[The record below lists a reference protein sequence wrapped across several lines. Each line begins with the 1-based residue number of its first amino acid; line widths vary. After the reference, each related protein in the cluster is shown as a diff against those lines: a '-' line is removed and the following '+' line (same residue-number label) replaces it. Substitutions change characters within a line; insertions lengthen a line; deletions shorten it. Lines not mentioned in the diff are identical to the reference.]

1 MTIKKTGKLFILS
14 GPSGSGKSTIL
25 REVLA
30 QMPEVYFSI
39 TDTTRGPRP
48 GEVAG
53 KDYHYISQEEF
64 AERRE
69 AGDFLESACYVG
81 NWYGTPRRPI
91 EERLQA
97 GIDVFLDIEV
107 QGAQQVK
114 EKMPQAV
121 TIFLFPP
128 SMEILELRLRA
139 RDTDQEEKI
148 IGRLKRAGEE
158 FARAMFYDYLVIN
171 DKIDEAVDEVLSIL
185 KAEHCKL
192 ESRRHLIDS

>member
-1 MTIKKTGKLFILS
+1 MTTKKTGKLFILS

-39 TDTTRGPRP
+39 TDTTRGPRD

-53 KDYHYISQEEF
+53 VDYNYIEKEVFKQ
-64 AERRE
+64 RRD
-69 AGDFLESACYVG
+69 AGDFLESASYVG

-114 EKMPQAV
+114 EKMPDAV

-128 SMEILELRLRA
+128 SMEILEQRLRA

-148 IGRLKRAGEE
+148 LGRLKRAGEE
-158 FARAMFYDYLVIN
+158 FERAMFYDYLVIN
-171 DKIDEAVDEVLSIL
+171 DKIETAVDEVLSII

-192 ESRRHLIDS
+192 ASRRHLIDS